1 MIMPN
6 TKKTAK
12 KPAAKTVKKAAPK
25 KTTRKIA
32 NAGSVKSNVV
42 LQYQDKDI
50 HYEDLVKKFKEIWT
64 GTYKKKIIEIENVDL
79 YIKPEENKVYF
90 VVNNDTHGD
99 FDL

>member
-1 MIMPN
+1 MPA
-6 TKKTAK
+6 TKTTAKKKTATATAK
-12 KPAAKTVKKAAPK
+12 KPAAK

-64 GTYKKKIIEIENVDL
+64 GTLGKKIIDIDKVDL
-79 YIKPEENKVYF
+79 YVKPEESKVYF